1 METERS
7 LAIGR
12 KRIPIEP
19 ALRSLVLELSGYLV
33 RHEHAA
39 MQIPTSSAMQ
49 CICTWASSMPSMACT
64 CAHVPDDGTWLMQRL
79 DEVQSYMLLRRWQ
92 TGNAGELL
100 SAQLTAAQLESLI
113 DFYTNERAY
122 IAVCQRLLI
131 PLSQGKAP
139 FQQSCLM

>member
-1 METERS
+1 M
-7 LAIGR
+7 
-12 KRIPIEP
+12 
-19 ALRSLVLELSGYLV
+19 YL
-33 RHEHAA
+33 HMGIQHAEH
-39 MQIPTSSAMQ
+39 
-49 CICTWASSMPSMACT
+49 ACT